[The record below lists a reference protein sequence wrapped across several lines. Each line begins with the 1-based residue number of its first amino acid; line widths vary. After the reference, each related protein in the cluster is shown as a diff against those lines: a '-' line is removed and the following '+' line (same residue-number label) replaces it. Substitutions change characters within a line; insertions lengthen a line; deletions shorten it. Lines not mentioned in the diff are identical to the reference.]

1 MDSIPSP
8 YPVLKFLNEYA
19 EIHKTR
25 NHLPHWQQDQATYFL
40 TFRLADSM
48 PADLLKQWQQE
59 RDHWILNHPRPWTAE
74 TEAEYHRN
82 FSSRIDQHLDQG
94 HGSCLFREAEKAAI
108 VAGVLRHF
116 DQSRYLLHAWV
127 IMPNHVHLLLT
138 LGESESL
145 ARIVAS
151 WKRFS
156 AVKIHQQTQNAGPLW
171 QKDYFDRIIRD
182 WDHFV
187 NVARYIRRNPLK
199 AKLREG
205 EFLLEEA
212 DWIKRLLA

>member
-1 MDSIPSP
+1 M
-8 YPVLKFLNEYA
+8 
-19 EIHKTR
+19 
-25 NHLPHWQQDQATYFL
+25 
-40 TFRLADSM
+40 
-48 PADLLKQWQQE
+48 
-59 RDHWILNHPRPWTAE
+59 
-74 TEAEYHRN
+74 
-82 FSSRIDQHLDQG
+82 
-94 HGSCLFREAEKAAI
+94 
-108 VAGVLRHF
+108 
-116 DQSRYLLHAWV
+116 
-127 IMPNHVHLLLT
+127 LLT

-151 WKRFS
+151 WKRYS
-156 AVKIHQQTQNAGPLW
+156 AVKIHQQTQNSGTLW